1 MGYLGIGLVLLL
13 GIAVVVYGWL
23 ADRVDTNRRRDA
35 LVSVPDRV
43 IPGLADDAHVPNY
56 RTEDELLHGP
66 DAHARHSLSPEELA
80 ELLGRLGHFPSLPLG
95 HASKDFANAH
105 GARSGRGGGLDKLD
119 QPNRGGLDQPNS
131 GGLDQPEGDRFDQ
144 PNSGGLDHLEGGL
157 CVLES
162 PRILVT
168 DADVTSI
175 RELLDFL
182 ARAGR
187 DRVPVV
193 VVAPSMAADVLATL
207 RVNNVQG
214 NVPCA
219 VVLTADATKRAQL
232 ASLVGASPVSLDDLR
247 SGYLPASA
255 IGGCDT
261 WVSSLERLWVVN
273 DPS

>member
-23 ADRVDTNRRRDA
+23 ADRVDTDRRQDA
-35 LVSVPDRV
+35 LVSVPDRA
-43 IPGLADDAHVPNY
+43 IPGLADDTPVPSY

-66 DAHARHSLSPEELA
+66 DAHARHSLSSEELA

-131 GGLDQPEGDRFDQ
+131 GGLDQPEGDRCDQ

-175 RELLDFL
+175 RELLTPRPGR
-182 ARAGR
+182 ARSRPGCR
-187 DRVPVV
+187 RCS
-193 VVAPSMAADVLATL
+193 SMAADVSLPFASTTSRATFPAPSSHRGCHQARLLA
-207 RVNNVQG
+207 
-214 NVPCA
+214 A
-219 VVLTADATKRAQL
+219 VGVAGQP
-232 ASLVGASPVSLDDLR
+232 G
-247 SGYLPASA
+247 
-255 IGGCDT
+255 
-261 WVSSLERLWVVN
+261 
-273 DPS
+273 

>member
-23 ADRVDTNRRRDA
+23 ADRVDTDRRQDA
-35 LVSVPDRV
+35 LVSVPDRA
-43 IPGLADDAHVPNY
+43 IPGLADDTPVPSY

-66 DAHARHSLSPEELA
+66 DAHARHSLCSEELA

-131 GGLDQPEGDRFDQ
+131 GGLV
-144 PNSGGLDHLEGGL
+144 HLEGDL

-168 DADVTSI
+168 DAHVTSI